1 MKTLSKIL
9 LCIVLVV
16 GILGVAYAQFSS
28 AEKAIRYRKAVMVLI
43 GQHFGLM
50 GAVVKG
56 KQPFD
61 RDQFLDNAKL
71 VATFCT
77 LPWEAFMF
85 PGSDKGD
92 TRLKSAAFKDKDKFM
107 AAAHDTQT
115 QAAKLAEVAKGG
127 DLKAIKSQF
136 GMVGKTCGGCHK
148 PFRS

>member
-9 LCIVLVV
+9 LCLVLVI
-16 GILGVAYAQFSS
+16 GIFGAAYAQFSN
-28 AEKAIRYRKAVMVLI
+28 AEEAIKYRKAVMGLM

-56 KQPFD
+56 KQPYD
-61 RDQFLDNAKL
+61 REQFLRNATL
-71 VATFCT
+71 VATFTT

-107 AAAHDTQT
+107 AAAHNVQN

-127 DLKAIKSQF
+127 DLKAIKTQF
-136 GMVGKTCGGCHK
+136 GMVGKSCGGCHK

>member
-1 MKTLSKIL
+1 MKTLLKIL
-9 LCIVLVV
+9 VCLALVV
-16 GILGVAYAQFSS
+16 GMFGAAYAQFSS
-28 AEKAIRYRKAVMVLI
+28 AERAIKYRKAVMALI

-56 KQPFD
+56 KQPYD
-61 RDQFLDNAKL
+61 QDQFLDNAKL
-71 VATFCT
+71 VATFTT

-92 TRLKSAAFKDKDKFM
+92 TRLKSAALMDKDKFM
-107 AAAHDTQT
+107 AAAHNTQT
-115 QAAKLAEVAKGG
+115 QAAKFAEVAKGG
-127 DLKAIKSQF
+127 DLKAIKTQF